1 MKRLS
6 EEARVELEVRRERLR
21 LELRLCEAELRL
33 VEAELRS
40 DEALRLQEGARP
52 EADRP
57 RLRGRWRE
65 WMD

>member
-40 DEALRLQEGARP
+40 DDALRLQDGPRPAADSADGAEP
-52 EADRP
+52 T
-57 RLRGRWRE
+57 
-65 WMD
+65 